1 MQKFKVMGFE
11 VPFDLAK
18 FVNENGQDDKTL
30 EILGVLM
37 VNIFRVS
44 PDFKKEILGTLARDS
59 DFIKIVVEEVK
70 KNEVLS
76 NGGSE
81 TGIKKDN

>member
-30 EILGVLM
+30 TILGVLM

-44 PDFKKEILGTLARDS
+44 PHFKKEVIGTLARDPE
-59 DFIKIVVEEVK
+59 FIKIVTEEVK
-70 KNEVLS
+70 GNALLS
-76 NGGSE
+76 NRGAE
-81 TGIKKDN
+81 TSAKKDV